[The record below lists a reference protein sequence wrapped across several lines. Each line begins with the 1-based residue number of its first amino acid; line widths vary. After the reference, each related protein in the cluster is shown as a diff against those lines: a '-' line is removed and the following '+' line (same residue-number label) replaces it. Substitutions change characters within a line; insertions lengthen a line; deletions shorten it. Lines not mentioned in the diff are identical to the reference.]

1 MCALIHRKYCW
12 SLLGQH
18 SSSQS
23 SVTDVSPAPQSTGQ
37 GYGILSS
44 SAAHSLVL
52 FNSPLPHVTSQG
64 PSTHAVHE
72 LGSVKRKINR
82 HDILAQ
88 HYLSYHK
95 QEWIVFYN
103 IAISYFYIIPDENTD
118 TTLYPNTLCLN
129 LTSVAPKEVAMLQ
142 AQSLRR

>member
-1 MCALIHRKYCW
+1 MCALIHKKYCW

-52 FNSPLPHVTSQG
+52 LNCPLPHVTSQG
-64 PSTHAVHE
+64 VSTHAVHE

-95 QEWIVFYN
+95 QEWIFFHN
-103 IAISYFYIIPDENTD
+103 AILYFYIIPDENTD
-118 TTLYPNTLCLN
+118 TNLYFNTLCLN
-129 LTSVAPKEVAMLQ
+129 LTCVAPKEVAMLQ